1 MRLEVSGL
9 ELMLYDLG
17 VGVPRVRSWG
27 RKVSGLGA
35 MFSSQLLAQNEAECI
50 ESAP

>member
-1 MRLEVSGL
+1 
-9 ELMLYDLG
+9 MLYDLG

-35 MFSSQLLAQNEAECI
+35 MFSSQLLAAASGYQIKMRLNV
-50 ESAP
+50 